1 MRVLI
6 TGASGFVGQALS
18 QRLLRQGHLR
28 GERLTLLRL
37 LDTEFSETFSDERV
51 RQHAGS
57 VADPV
62 LLRRILA
69 DGIDVVFHLV
79 SIAGGAAETDYGLGY
94 QVNLL
99 ASLELL
105 EQLRCAAGCPVL
117 VFASSVAV
125 YGASLPSRMD
135 EQTVPQPALS
145 YGAHKRMVEI
155 AVQDLARRGEVDGRA
170 LRLPGI
176 VARPSGQQGLR
187 SAFMSDLLHSYAAN
201 RPFICPVSPEASAW
215 WMSLHCCVDN
225 LIRAAEIGALPAQA
239 SRVWQLPV
247 LRLTVAEVVAAL
259 AARFGN
265 EPRARLSFQPEPELE
280 RLFGTFPPLRTPQAR
295 ALGLHHD
302 GNAAALVRNGLSSIP
317 ARPRVL
323 PGNLAYEA

>member
-6 TGASGFVGQALS
+6 TGADGFVGQALS
-18 QRLLRQGHLR
+18 ARLLRQGHLR

-37 LDTEFSETFSDERV
+37 LDTQFSETVTDARV

-57 VADPV
+57 VADPA

-69 DGIDVVFHLV
+69 DGVDVVFHLV
-79 SIAGGAAETDYGLGY
+79 SIAGGAAEADYGLGY
-94 QVNLL
+94 HINLL

-105 EQLRCAAGCPVL
+105 EQLRGGANCPVL

-125 YGASLPSRMD
+125 YGASLPPRMD
-135 EQTVPQPALS
+135 EQTAAHPELS

-155 AVQDLARRGEVDGRA
+155 ALQDLARRGEVDGRA

-176 VARPSGQQGLR
+176 VARPPGEQGLK

-201 RPFICPVSPEASAW
+201 RPFTCPVSPQASAW
-215 WMSLHCCVDN
+215 WMSLPCCVDN
-225 LIRAAEIGALPAQA
+225 LLRAAEVGGLPSQA
-239 SRVWQLPV
+239 SRVWQVPV
-247 LRLTVAEVVAAL
+247 LRLSVAEVVEAL
-259 AARFGN
+259 AARFGK
-265 EPRARLSFQPEPELE
+265 EPQARLSFQPDPELE
-280 RLFGTFPPLRTPQAR
+280 RLFGAYPPLRTPQAR

-302 GNAAALVRNGLSSIP
+302 GNASALVRNALMSIP
-317 ARPRVL
+317 AHSRAL

>member
-1 MRVLI
+1 MRILI

-37 LDTEFSETFSDERV
+37 LDTQFPESAGDARV
-51 RQHAGS
+51 RQHVGS
-57 VADPV
+57 VADAA

-79 SIAGGAAETDYGLGY
+79 SIAGGAAETDYERGY

-105 EQLRCAAGCPVL
+105 EQLRRAGSCPVL

-125 YGASLPSRMD
+125 YGASLPPRMD

-155 AVQDLARRGEVDGRA
+155 ALQDLARRGEVDGRA

-176 VARPSGQQGLR
+176 VARPPGEQGLR

-215 WMSLHCCVDN
+215 WMSLPCCVDN
-225 LIRAAEIGALPAQA
+225 LIRAAEVGVLPAQA
-239 SRVWQLPV
+239 NRIWQLPV
-247 LRLTVAEVVAAL
+247 LRLSVAEVIEAL

-280 RLFGTFPPLRTPQAR
+280 RLFGAFPPLRTPQAR

-302 GNAAALVRNGLSSIP
+302 GNAGALVRNALTNIP
-317 ARPRVL
+317 ARSRSL